1 MPLSLSIS
9 SHSAVVRVRVS
20 ASINASSSI
29 RFRTRAPFV
38 ANFSLDFHSGLPSLS
53 QSTPNSRSLPP
64 PSKISPS
71 RVLKPLYGTIE
82 ANKFSQKSQ
91 SKGALNIRC
100 AVPHR
105 PLSGC
110 PLINAELAIFASV
123 ATWQSLSATSICCP
137 FPVLALPS
145 NAAKIEFEV

>member
-20 ASINASSSI
+20 ASINASSSM
-29 RFRTRAPFV
+29 RFWTLAPFV
-38 ANFSLDFHSGLPSLS
+38 ANFPLYFHSGLPSLS
-53 QSTPNSRSLPP
+53 QSTPKSRSLPP

-71 RVLKPLYGTIE
+71 PVLKPLYGTIE
-82 ANKFSQKSQ
+82 AFHLSHVPQ
-91 SKGALNIRC
+91 SKGALDIRC

-110 PLINAELAIFASV
+110 PLINAELAIFASA

-137 FPVLALPS
+137 VPVLALPS